1 MVSDIKR
8 IGVLTS
14 GGDCAGLNAVIK
26 AVVYRAVLH
35 YGWEVYGILDGTE
48 GLALRPLRWRKLSVQ
63 DFFTPF
69 ARLGGT
75 MLGTINRG
83 NPFAWVMPDGTEV
96 NLTDSFK
103 EGVAEL
109 SLDALVVIG
118 GDGSMK
124 ICGKLCQEAEVP
136 MVGIPKTI
144 DKDTPLTDHSVGFAT
159 ALDVCT
165 EALDRLQTT
174 AASHHRVMVMEVMG
188 RDAGHLALQSAIAGG
203 ADVCII
209 PEIPYTMEGVL
220 KKLRERKAMG
230 ADHTLV
236 VVAEGVQTLEGKQM
250 LAASSRLGENARYGG
265 IAHYLSEKLN
275 MYPGEFTSRFTVLGH
290 VQRGGIPSSWDRI
303 AATAFGVHAVD
314 MLAEGKTYRMAAWRN
329 GSVTDVSL
337 ENVSKI
343 GTQKVEKD
351 SVMLRT
357 AISMDMYVGE
367 L

>member
-1 MVSDIKR
+1 MSEGIKR
-8 IGVLTS
+8 IGVFTS

-48 GLALRPLRWRKLSVQ
+48 GLALRPLRWRKLGIQ

-75 MLGTINRG
+75 MLGTINKG
-83 NPFAWVMPDGTEV
+83 NPFAWVMPDGKEV
-96 NLTDSFK
+96 DLTDSFK
-103 EGVAEL
+103 KGVEEL
-109 SLDALVVIG
+109 GLDALVVIG
-118 GDGSMK
+118 GDGSMR
-124 ICGKLCQEAEVP
+124 ICGNLCRAAGVK

-144 DKDTPLTDHSVGFAT
+144 DKDTPLTDHSVGFST

-209 PEIPYTMEGVL
+209 PEIPYTMEGIL

-236 VVAEGVQTLEGKQM
+236 VVAEGVKTEDGKAV
-250 LAASSRLGENARYGG
+250 LVAAAKNGENVRYGG
-265 IAHYLSEKLN
+265 IAHYFSEQLN
-275 MYPGEFTSRFTVLGH
+275 KYPDDFSSRYTVLGH

-314 MLAEGKTYRMAAWRN
+314 MLAKGETYRMAAWQH
-329 GSVTDVSL
+329 GEVTDVSL
-337 ENVSKI
+337 EDVGKI

-351 SVMLRT
+351 SVMLQT
-357 AISMDMYVGE
+357 AIGMDMYVGE